1 MSQMILVFFLSIFLN
16 IRLQVN
22 SFIHVYFSVKTKTCT
37 YNQYEYDVDEKRTEG
52 SCVEW

>member
-1 MSQMILVFFLSIFLN
+1 MSQMIIILFLKIFLKYQTTSKQ
-16 IRLQVN
+16 LYFYV
-22 SFIHVYFSVKTKTCT
+22 FSVKTKTCT